1 MTLQRVGLARLAMA
15 MALVAAVGRVPAAHA
30 QAADPRLVE
39 AHKLYNSTDF
49 EQSLKVLQA
58 ILPRTGPVYL
68 LMGRNYYMEAD
79 YKRAT
84 DAIEKALAMEPA
96 NAEYALW
103 LGRAWGR
110 RAETSSPFTAPVYA
124 SRARQYFEKSV
135 QLNPTNLEA
144 QSDLFEYYL
153 EAPGFLGG
161 GLDRAESTAAN
172 MGQISPAEGQ
182 WAEAKLAE
190 KRKESRSAEAH
201 LRMAVQLAPQ
211 QVGKIIELARFL
223 TKQGRYQEA
232 DQSFERAEMVA
243 PNSPRV
249 VFARASIYIEAH
261 HNMDVAKQLLK
272 RYMSMDLQPDDPPKS
287 EAAKLLRQA
296 QGG

>member
-1 MTLQRVGLARLAMA
+1 MTLPRLGGWFGLLA
-15 MALVAAVGRVPAAHA
+15 ALISAAGVAG
-30 QAADPRLVE
+30 AADPTLAA

-58 ILPRTGPVYL
+58 IRPKDGPVYE
-68 LMGRNYYMEAD
+68 LMGRNYFMQSD

-84 DAIEKALAMEPA
+84 EVLEKAVACDPS

-103 LGRAWGR
+103 FGRAWGR
-110 RAETSSPFTAPVYA
+110 RAETSGPFTAPVYA
-124 SRARQYFEKSV
+124 SRARQWFEKSV

-161 GLDRAESTAAN
+161 GLDRAEKTAER
-172 MGQISPAEGQ
+172 MTQISPAEGQ
-182 WAEAKLAE
+182 WALAKLAE

-201 LRMAVQLAPQ
+201 LREAVELAPQ
-211 QVGKIIELARFL
+211 QVGKLIELARFL

-232 DQSFERAEMVA
+232 DQSFERAEKVA
-243 PNSPRV
+243 PNTPRV
-249 VFARASIYIEAH
+249 VFARASVYVETHRNLDIARE
-261 HNMDVAKQLLK
+261 LLK
-272 RYMSMDLQPDDPPKS
+272 RYMTMSLNPDDPPKS

-296 QGG
+296 QGS

>member
-1 MTLQRVGLARLAMA
+1 MTLDRVASRLRVLTAFLAVTGIAGAGDTQLLDAR
-15 MALVAAVGRVPAAHA
+15 
-30 QAADPRLVE
+30 
-39 AHKLYNSTDF
+39 KLYNATDF
-49 EQSLKVLQA
+49 DRSLKVLQA
-58 ILPRTGPVYL
+58 IQPKDGPVYE
-68 LMGRNYYMEAD
+68 LMGRDYYMKAD

-84 DAIEKALAMEPA
+84 EALEKAIAMEPA
-96 NAEYALW
+96 NAGFALW

-110 RAETSSPFTAPVYA
+110 RAETSSPFTAPMFA
-124 SRARQYFEKSV
+124 SRARQFLERSV
-135 QLNPTNLEA
+135 QLNPMNLDA

-161 GLDRAESTAAN
+161 GLERAQATAAQ

-201 LRMAVQLAPQ
+201 LRRAVELAPQ

-232 DQSFERAEMVA
+232 DQNFERAEKVS
-243 PNSPRV
+243 PNNPRV
-249 VFARASIYIEAH
+249 VFAKASTYIEAH
-261 HNMDVAKQLLK
+261 RNLDVAQELLK
-272 RYMSMDLQPDDPPKS
+272 RYMNMDLQPDDPPKA
-287 EAAKLLRQA
+287 EAARLLRQA
-296 QGG
+296 HGG